1 MATGEGKVRKTS
13 FFFFP
18 GSVAFDQQANSKKTK
33 FKKKIC
39 MFKLFKSTKFNQ
51 KERKDKNGAVSC
63 QISVATLPSS
73 GSQRNK
79 VVKYCPS
86 PKSDLRKTFI

>member
-33 FKKKIC
+33 FKKKYVCLNYLSQPNSI
-39 MFKLFKSTKFNQ
+39 K
-51 KERKDKNGAVSC
+51 RKDKNGAVSC

>member
-18 GSVAFDQQANSKKTK
+18 GSVAFDQQANSK
-33 FKKKIC
+33 
-39 MFKLFKSTKFNQ
+39 STKFNQ

-63 QISVATLPSS
+63 QISVVTLPSS